1 MSRINLRK
9 DILGRTNILR
19 SMSNT
24 EQLQDCKTQGKARIM
39 IEFKID
45 NSQKQ
50 LKDYF
55 ILLRSK
61 KFNNVSKFLDLSKK
75 VNKKVISLINL
86 KKPTETL
93 VITEQGKSKS
103 VVFRRVE
110 TKSRKKKRNTFG
122 YSKNSLKVIEEMDA
136 TSEEYFDLKYCS
148 KRKFKN
154 DGSINNQANL
164 DHLKRKGF
172 IN

>member
-1 MSRINLRK
+1 MNLRK
-9 DILGRTNILR
+9 DILGRANIQR

-24 EQLQDCKTQGKARIM
+24 ERLVDCRTQGKSRIM

-75 VNKKVISLINL
+75 VNKKVISLINM

-103 VVFRRVE
+103 VIFRKVE
-110 TKSRKKKRNTFG
+110 IKSKKNKRNTIG
-122 YSKNSLKVIEEMDA
+122 YSKNYLKVIDEMEA

-154 DGSINNQANL
+154 DGFINNQANL